1 MTTNPIDTAFPATGV
16 GLRGDVADLFKERMI
31 VRCTSVTEFQGFD
44 LTGYK
49 SVIIGTNQSRYEYS
63 ATSTDADNGTSVLV
77 DTAGNRFLVVS
88 ADDFTAADMGA
99 LISGATA
106 KTTPVDADTIGISD
120 SAASA
125 VLKKLTFANLWT
137 WVKSKLSGTDPIV
150 VGGLL
155 YTTGYQWVTGS
166 LSGTTVPAPAAN
178 IQVSVIWDTAGTS
191 ASMTLTLPASPANG
205 QVMEFAYINA
215 ITSLAFT
222 GGSILGYGGA
232 SAVPGGGNTKL
243 VFNTAFGVWARLG
256 D

>member
-1 MTTNPIDTAFPATGV
+1 MKALPSAPYDPLTEYWVKADGSSNFTIYMTSEDGGAAQVLTDFGGYGLPTG
-16 GLRGDVADLFKERMI
+16 GASGDVPVK
-31 VRCTSVTEFQGFD
+31 
-44 LTGYK
+44 
-49 SVIIGTNQSRYEYS
+49 QS
-63 ATSTDADNGTSVLV
+63 STDGDVGWGSV
-77 DTAGNRFLVVS
+77 GS
-88 ADDFTAADMGA
+88 I
-99 LISGATA
+99 ISGATA

-120 SAASA
+120 SADSA
-125 VLKKLTFANLWT
+125 ALKKLTFANLWT

-191 ASMTLTLPASPANG
+191 ASMTLTLPSGPANG
-205 QVMEFAYINA
+205 QVIEFAYINA

-243 VFNTAFGVWARLG
+243 VFNSAFGVWARLG